1 MHNTPSAI
9 RKDSPLHFRVSI
21 TSLRLPN
28 YKTPNMPADWRPDK
42 PLRDFIKDNSH
53 SRQMEQRERYE
64 GRVFNNK
71 SHIKEQTIRKNR
83 RDIHEIEGN
92 LEVQRHLL
100 IKLAEQENRVMEKP
114 EERCTSSVERL
125 ESLKTD
131 TVQAIQKTWNQSSR
145 SRAKKRS
152 LYPLW
157 Y

>member
-1 MHNTPSAI
+1 VHDKPRAI
-9 RKDSPLHFRVSI
+9 LKDSQLQFRVPI
-21 TSLRLPN
+21 TSLRLPD
-28 YKTPNMPADWRPDK
+28 YKSPNMPADWRPDK

-53 SRQMEQRERYE
+53 SRQMKQRKRYE

-71 SHIKEQTIRKNR
+71 DHIKEQTMRNNQ
-83 RDIHEIEGN
+83 RDIYESEGS

-100 IKLAEQENRVMEKP
+100 LKLAEQENRIMEKP
-114 EERCTSSVERL
+114 KERCTSSVERL

-145 SRAKKRS
+145 SMAKKRS

-157 Y
+157 Q